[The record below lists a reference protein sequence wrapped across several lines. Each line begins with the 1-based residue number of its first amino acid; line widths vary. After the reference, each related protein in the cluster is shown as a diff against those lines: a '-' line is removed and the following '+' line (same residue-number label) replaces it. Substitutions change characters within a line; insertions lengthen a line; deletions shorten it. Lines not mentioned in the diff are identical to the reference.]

1 MVTMTATMMARLLV
15 IMFLS
20 SCGHDHEIHAGTV
33 VSKGNVEVR
42 VAAVVGSGNVA
53 LTAVLSTAKP

>member
-1 MVTMTATMMARLLV
+1 MMARLLV